1 MGGGGECWCWG
12 ALEPLNLGEGRS
24 ACLASLGVYPE
35 RRAVAWW
42 HLLQGSE
49 TPGEEGG
56 AELALP
62 DFAGSG
68 LGPEGPG
75 VSQEPGE
82 PGLRMEQRQAFT
94 TVGEGSGRGAPPSL
108 SSLLRMVGVG
118 WARGEGG
125 I

>member
-1 MGGGGECWCWG
+1 M
-12 ALEPLNLGEGRS
+12 PHQ
-24 ACLASLGVYPE
+24 LGVYPE
-35 RRAVAWW
+35 LRAVAWG

-56 AELALP
+56 AELAP
-62 DFAGSG
+62 PAFAGSG
-68 LGPEGPG
+68 LRVEGAG

-82 PGLRMEQRQAFT
+82 LRLRMEQRQAFT
-94 TVGEGSGRGAPPSL
+94 TVDDEEWSWCPRPHSPHCGL
-108 SSLLRMVGVG
+108 WWG

>member
-1 MGGGGECWCWG
+1 MLVLGGSRAPESRG
-12 ALEPLNLGEGRS
+12 GRS

-35 RRAVAWW
+35 LRAVAWR

-56 AELALP
+56 AELAP
-62 DFAGSG
+62 PGFAGPG
-68 LGPEGPG
+68 LGPEGAG

-82 PGLRMEQRQAFT
+82 PGLRTEQRQAFT
-94 TVGEGSGRGAPPSL
+94 AVFEGGGVVMVPPPSL
-108 SSLLRMVGVG
+108 SSLWRMVGVG